1 MRAPCGSDGLKKL
14 LALICLE
21 LVKKKRE
28 EEKEKSFE
36 NREINL
42 IKSRRLEIF
51 AENRSFPAKMGG
63 LESLNQTKH
72 YDKY

>member
-14 LALICLE
+14 LELICLE
-21 LVKKKRE
+21 LVKKKKR
-28 EEKEKSFE
+28 KRKRVSKTG
-36 NREINL
+36 RSL

-51 AENRSFPAKMGG
+51 AENRSFPGKTGG

>member
-21 LVKKKRE
+21 LVKKK
-28 EEKEKSFE
+28 EKRKKKRVSKTG
-36 NREINL
+36 RSL

-63 LESLNQTKH
+63 LESLNQTKR